1 MNWIN
6 SLQLKKITVVLHDTK
21 QCYHT
26 RSTRQSSQLNIPRCH
41 RAVSQRSFSHRGV
54 KLWSGIS
61 DNLNLPT
68 QLTCLRSDLSNYLFS
83 NKNRI
88 RNSKFYF
95 IHYFYFVIIIFMNYC
110 YWPLFLTI
118 FLPYCPV
125 TEKPFKGVVIKVC
138 VYVTVI
144 NWLIYS
150 GASRSRARAEPI
162 PKEIW

>member
-21 QCYHT
+21 QCYNT

-41 RAVSQRSFSHRGV
+41 RAVGQRSFSYRGV

-61 DNLNLPT
+61 DNVKSTDSVKLI
-68 QLTCLRSDLSNYLFS
+68 SDLSNYPFPI
-83 NKNRI
+83 KNRI

-95 IHYFYFVIIIFMNYC
+95 IHYFYFVIILFINYC
-110 YWPLFLTI
+110 YLFLFLTI

-125 TEKPFKGVVIKVC
+125 TYKPFEGF
-138 VYVTVI
+138 
-144 NWLIYS
+144 
-150 GASRSRARAEPI
+150 
-162 PKEIW
+162 